1 VTVRTARSLA
11 WGSFALAVVLTL
23 LGMVFV
29 VLAWDAPR
37 PRTIFGPRG
46 YALAI
51 GLVFAG
57 TGAVLA
63 SRRPTNAIG
72 WIICCGGVLAAIQG
86 LAEAYAEWI
95 LIDLG
100 ERSTLAVW
108 SAWLDEWLWMGPVA
122 SLGLLAAIYPDGRW
136 LSPRWRRA
144 MVVAFALTLISVVAT
159 VLTPELVLFKGIENP
174 IGVSGMSVEEY
185 YRRVNWLTGLFLLP
199 LVVGAAGAVVR
210 FQRSRGDQRQQ
221 LKWLALSAALV
232 SLTLAVYIV
241 AALLVLDQA
250 VTGGGSDLLEDLAL
264 LSFLTVPVAIAIGIL
279 KYRLYDIDVVIS
291 KTLIYGALALF
302 ITIVYVALVV
312 GVGTAV
318 GSRGDAVLSAIAAAL
333 VALAFQPVRRRA
345 QRVADRFVYGERA
358 TPYEVLSGFSDRLGE
373 AYSVEDVLP
382 RLARVLA
389 EGLGAERVAVWLR
402 LGSSLR
408 PAAAWPAGADPGPVP
423 GFDAL
428 PDRAFEVGHQGEP
441 LGAITVAMPP
451 SEPLTPAQERLVSDV
466 AAQAGLVMRNAR
478 LVSDLQESR
487 RRIVNAQDERA
498 KKLER
503 DIHDGAQQQLVA
515 LALQLRLLE
524 QQIERDPAGSRAT
537 AARLQT
543 AVTTALDELR
553 DLARGIYPPLLA
565 DEGLVAALEAQA
577 RKSPVPGSVA
587 SDGVGRY
594 APEIEA
600 AVYFCVLEALQNV
613 AKYAGATRVRI
624 ALSESDAALGF
635 EVADDGGGFDLA
647 EARGS
652 GLQGMAD
659 RLEAVG
665 GGLAITTA
673 PGSGT
678 VVRGS
683 VPVPGERAS
692 R

>member
-1 VTVRTARSLA
+1 
-11 WGSFALAVVLTL
+11 
-23 LGMVFV
+23 
-29 VLAWDAPR
+29 
-37 PRTIFGPRG
+37 
-46 YALAI
+46 
-51 GLVFAG
+51 
-57 TGAVLA
+57 
-63 SRRPTNAIG
+63 
-72 WIICCGGVLAAIQG
+72 
-86 LAEAYAEWI
+86 
-95 LIDLG
+95 
-100 ERSTLAVW
+100 
-108 SAWLDEWLWMGPVA
+108 
-122 SLGLLAAIYPDGRW
+122 
-136 LSPRWRRA
+136 
-144 MVVAFALTLISVVAT
+144 
-159 VLTPELVLFKGIENP
+159 
-174 IGVSGMSVEEY
+174 
-185 YRRVNWLTGLFLLP
+185 
-199 LVVGAAGAVVR
+199 
-210 FQRSRGDQRQQ
+210 
-221 LKWLALSAALV
+221 
-232 SLTLAVYIV
+232 
-241 AALLVLDQA
+241 
-250 VTGGGSDLLEDLAL
+250 
-264 LSFLTVPVAIAIGIL
+264 
-279 KYRLYDIDVVIS
+279 DVVIS

-428 PDRAFEVGHQGEP
+428 PDRAFEVRHQGEP